1 MSMIVAGVGRQPTV
15 RSILPIGLNKVAMI
29 HGQPLKMHAT
39 SRGIE
44 FFAERVD
51 YEKDFIRFTLRI
63 DKEFP
68 RATEARDAGQQAG
81 AACACEEDDT
91 HYGFVCPPENSEDR
105 DAGFK
110 ALDAVCAKLSLPEI
124 WKFEGSGYTNSP
136 LSMELLFRAVVQYK
150 ASDLHL
156 SPGRRPVFRVDNVP
170 RTADIMGPV
179 SGEQIHNLI
188 KAIASEEVW
197 EIFQHENQCSFTF
210 HQVGLGFARVS
221 AFVKSGAPHLTFRY
235 LPEKVSSF
243 DELGIPADVLQS
255 LAGLRSGLIMIAGMG
270 GTGKTTTAAAVIEYI
285 NANRS
290 AHILTVEDPIEIV
303 FTPKRAFISQRNLGE
318 DVATYSEAVK
328 GASRQDP
335 DVLYI
340 GEMRDAETIRAAL
353 NAAATGVLV
362 VSTLNSAN
370 ASGVVNRIVGFFE
383 PTEREQI
390 RSLLQDNLRAVICQ
404 KLVPKQGG
412 GRIPALEL
420 LFNDIKPIRDAIDE
434 GSSLKIRIGM
444 QQTLSQ
450 STLFEHYLH
459 DLYKEKVIT
468 LETAKDYSQFLDT
481 FEQIHMGTYKVPR
494 LEH

>member
-1 MSMIVAGVGRQPTV
+1 
-15 RSILPIGLNKVAMI
+15 
-29 HGQPLKMHAT
+29 
-39 SRGIE
+39 
-44 FFAERVD
+44 
-51 YEKDFIRFTLRI
+51 
-63 DKEFP
+63 
-68 RATEARDAGQQAG
+68 
-81 AACACEEDDT
+81 
-91 HYGFVCPPENSEDR
+91 
-105 DAGFK
+105 
-110 ALDAVCAKLSLPEI
+110 
-124 WKFEGSGYTNSP
+124 
-136 LSMELLFRAVVQYK
+136 
-150 ASDLHL
+150 
-156 SPGRRPVFRVDNVP
+156 
-170 RTADIMGPV
+170 
-179 SGEQIHNLI
+179 
-188 KAIASEEVW
+188 
-197 EIFQHENQCSFTF
+197 
-210 HQVGLGFARVS
+210 
-221 AFVKSGAPHLTFRY
+221 
-235 LPEKVSSF
+235 
-243 DELGIPADVLQS
+243 
-255 LAGLRSGLIMIAGMG
+255 MIAGIG
-270 GTGKTTTAAAVIEYI
+270 GTGNTTTAAAGIEYI

-459 DLYKEKVIT
+459 DLYKKKVIT